1 MDFGRG
7 CMTQMVTEES
17 LRKTLDFY
25 PDQDTSLEKKKLNVS
40 MCSHEDFIVANTLF
54 LLTSM
59 QSLSY

>member
-1 MDFGRG
+1 
-7 CMTQMVTEES
+7 MTQMVTEES
-17 LRKTLDFY
+17 LRKTSDFY